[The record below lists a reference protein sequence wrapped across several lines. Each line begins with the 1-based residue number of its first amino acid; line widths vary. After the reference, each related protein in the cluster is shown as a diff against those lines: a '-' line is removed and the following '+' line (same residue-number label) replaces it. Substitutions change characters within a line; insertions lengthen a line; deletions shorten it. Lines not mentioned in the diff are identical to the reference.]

1 MATPRC
7 LGGAMVAPSSLP
19 ATVALPPPSYYAS
32 SFSAKPQSL
41 SSALRCSSPPASLR
55 SRASAPVAAGE
66 AFRSEQTLDAT
77 EVDEK
82 PAVAA
87 IPLDVN
93 ADADKFIFSGESA
106 GFLKRPIIQ
115 ISSSQIEVSSVS
127 QQKVV
132 IRNTHGENLVGIL
145 HEAGSWELVVLCH
158 GFRSSK
164 ESKTIM
170 NLADVLVSENVSVFR
185 FDFAGNGDSDGSFQ
199 YGNYWREVEDLRA
212 IIQYFSRQNRGVH
225 AIVGHSKGGNV
236 VLLYASKFHDISTV
250 VNISGRFTLERGIDD
265 RLGKDFM
272 ERMKRDGFI
281 DVIDKMGKFAYRVTE
296 QSLIDRLTTDMHA
309 ACLSIDKNCRV
320 LTVHGSEDDIVP
332 PEDASK
338 FDKLIMNHKLHIIEG
353 ADHRFISHQFH
364 LARILLEFIRPSQ
377 DEDGAAAK
385 EQA

>member
-1 MATPRC
+1 
-7 LGGAMVAPSSLP
+7 MVAPSSLP
-19 ATVALPPPSYYAS
+19 ATVALPPPSNYAS
-32 SFSAKPQSL
+32 SLSAKPQSL

-55 SRASAPVAAGE
+55 SRGPVAAGE
-66 AFRSEQTLDAT
+66 AFRSERTLDAT
-77 EVDEK
+77 EVDEI

-115 ISSSQIEVSSVS
+115 ISSSQIEVSSAS

-145 HEAGSWELVVLCH
+145 HEAGSCELVVLCH

-296 QSLIDRLTTDMHA
+296 QSLIDRLTTDMRT